1 MRTEPPAGLGGDHRP
16 CAAAGL
22 QHLGD
27 DALRA
32 PVAIDVGRVDEGH
45 AGVERGVEGRAAVRF
60 GNLTPGATD
69 LPRAETD
76 VADGEVRSAE

>member
-1 MRTEPPAGLGGDHRP
+1 MRIEPPAGLGGDHGP
-16 CAAAGL
+16 NAAARL
-22 QHLGD
+22 QDVGD

-45 AGVERGVEGRAAVRF
+45 AGVERGIERRPAVRF
-60 GNLTPGATD
+60 GNLAPGAAD